1 MAHTDVTNVP
11 DFTADRPDSTKNPN
25 SRSRDSNI
33 QRKMFSYAAMFAGAV
48 VATTGTKYALKS
60 FVMPLAPTEKT
71 LAEGT
76 TEVNLS
82 SIPEGKNLLVKW
94 RNKPLFVKHRTAEE
108 ISRERS
114 VPMSSLRYPERD
126 EDRVQR
132 DEWLICLGVCTHLG
146 CVPIADSGDYPGG
159 FYCPCHGSHFDASGR
174 LRRGPGAANLEVPN
188 YKFVGDNT
196 VIIG

>member
-1 MAHTDVTNVP
+1 MSLSESSLSVTKLP
-11 DFTADRPDSTKNPN
+11 SFLNPC
-25 SRSRDSNI
+25 
-33 QRKMFSYAAMFAGAV
+33 FHAAGAV

-146 CVPIADSGDYPGG
+146 KTLV
-159 FYCPCHGSHFDASGR
+159 
-174 LRRGPGAANLEVPN
+174 
-188 YKFVGDNT
+188 
-196 VIIG
+196 